1 MGFTIKKENN
11 EIKEFDIEKFRRSIT
26 RPGTSPALIE
36 ELVEKVQKNASQ
48 FKSSDDIFSYAFEL
62 LKEKEPYA
70 AIKYNLKRAI
80 LEFGPTGFPFEKF
93 VAEIFKA
100 QGYQTKT
107 NQIVKGWCVDHE
119 IDLIVEKGNEQFM
132 IECKFHNELG
142 YRTHVQVPLYTEARF
157 HDIKK
162 TWTPDNPKHKL
173 MHTWIVTNTSFTY
186 EALKYSN
193 CIGIKLTSWDYPQTE
208 NLAHLIVKFNLYP
221 VTALTSL
228 THKQKS
234 LCIQEG
240 FILAKDIEKNIPIL
254 KKIGLD
260 DSEIQ
265 KIIDHC
271 TFICKANQKRS

>member
-1 MGFTIKKENN
+1 MGFTIQKETN
-11 EIKEFDIEKFRRSIT
+11 EIKNFDIEKFRRSIT
-26 RPGTSPALIE
+26 RPGTSPELIE
-36 ELVEKVQKNASQ
+36 EIIKNIQKNTSQ
-48 FKSSDDIFSYAFEL
+48 FKTSEDIFRYTFEL

-80 LEFGPTGFPFEKF
+80 LELGPTGFPFEQF

-100 QGYQTKT
+100 QGYQTET

-119 IDLIVEKGNEQFM
+119 IDLIAKKNNEQFM
-132 IECKFHNELG
+132 VECKFHNELG
-142 YRTHVQVPLYTEARF
+142 YRSHVQVPLYTEARF

-162 TWTPDNPKHKL
+162 TWTPDNPQHTL
-173 MHTWIVTNTSFTY
+173 THTWIVTNTSFTY

-193 CIGIKLTSWDYPQTE
+193 CTGITLTSWDYPKTE

-228 THKQKS
+228 THHQKS

-240 FILAKDIEKNIPIL
+240 FMLAKDVEKNIPIL
-254 KKIGLD
+254 KKIGLN
-260 DSEIQ
+260 DSEIH
-265 KIIDHC
+265 KIIQHC
-271 TFICKANQKRS
+271 TFACDRNEK